1 MTARRVTTRPPNHAE
16 GGMCPTA
23 ACLLLLCLLMT
34 TRPAWGQQGCRQPTV
49 PPTPSGANIFD
60 DEREVDLGD
69 AIAQQIEPRLRVTDD
84 PAVTA
89 YLAQVGDRIVRQLP
103 PSHLHFRYYLVD
115 LAVPNAFS
123 VAGGRIYVARK
134 LVAFVKSEDELAGVL
149 GHEMGHIVTHQTA
162 IETSA
167 RFEAVLGVR
176 KVSDRRD
183 VFDRYNELLASWRR
197 NPRAFRESEKH
208 GKGPQ
213 EDADRVGLEAVA
225 AAGYNPRGLP
235 DFFDRAMELRGKTG
249 GWLSDLVGAT
259 PPNARRLREMLKGIE
274 GPAQT
279 CMKPRPA
286 GADQEF
292 AAWQAALI
300 QFTGWKRRE
309 VLDGLLSKVTLEPL
323 RASLSQVKFSPD
335 ARYILA
341 QDADKIYLL
350 SRQPLAFLFSIDTLD
365 ARPAMFTPDSRSVVW
380 FNSSLHVEKWDI
392 ETQKR
397 VAAYEPG
404 VAKGCGGAALAA
416 DGKTLA
422 CEGTDG
428 ILRLLDVANGSTLFE
443 KTVFKPISSAAGWGL
458 LMPFHGLAFS
468 PDGRYFLAG
477 HHDSVFGFDTREHSE
492 FSPRGAIRKIANRGF
507 VFAGPDGLVGWDADT
522 RFQLDW
528 VSFPEGK
535 LLWHVP
541 CSPTVF
547 TAVTAGDYVLLSH
560 TKDDGVD
567 VVDLATGKVGWG
579 YKTRGLDIYGQ
590 IAAGE
595 FRNGEVGLFE
605 TKTRNDLA
613 SLKLPGGDL
622 GTINVAAVTGDL
634 KWLAISAKKR
644 SAVWNL
650 ETGQAAYQMREFNG
664 AYLDRDAFFGDFPKY
679 GVVPRR
685 IVVCEL
691 ARREIEPM
699 TTIEDE
705 HAQQHGRY
713 LVVTKPGKTGLGR
726 DVTREV
732 LDVMSG
738 QTLWTRHF
746 PKEAPLLAVEPVEG
760 TINLMWGGE
769 AVAVGEELKSFPKLA
784 GQYAIA
790 KDKKWLIFVEEVEA
804 RTGKPLGA
812 LLVDTNRGS
821 FTILDNFSAGDWLFF
836 TDPLGQVVVYSY
848 STGEKIGQVIG
859 AVPQVAKA
867 TGLMCIRSN
876 PDQLAVY
883 DIASM
888 ELVHEYSFS
897 SPVAFKAFSQDGKRL
912 LVVTAD
918 QTAYQIDVSSVMEE
932 ND

>member
-1 MTARRVTTRPPNHAE
+1 
-16 GGMCPTA
+16 
-23 ACLLLLCLLMT
+23 MT
-34 TRPAWGQQGCRQPTV
+34 TGPALGQQGCRQPTV
-49 PPTPSGANIFD
+49 PPTPAGANIFD

-69 AIAQQIEPRLRVTDD
+69 AIAQQIEPWFRVTDE

-103 PSHLHFRYYLVD
+103 LSHLHFRYYLVD
-115 LAVPNAFS
+115 LATPNAFS
-123 VAGGRIYVARK
+123 VAGGRIYVSRK

-183 VFDRYNELLASWRR
+183 VFARYNELLASWRR
-197 NPRAFRESEKH
+197 NPRAFRESAKH
-208 GKGPQ
+208 GEGSQ

-249 GWLSDLVGAT
+249 GWLSDLLGGT
-259 PPNARRLREMLKGIE
+259 PPNTRRLREMLKGIE
-274 GPAQT
+274 GLAQA
-279 CMKPRPA
+279 CSKPRPA
-286 GADQEF
+286 GADKEF
-292 AAWQAALI
+292 GAWQAAVI
-300 QFTGWKRRE
+300 QYSGWKRRE
-309 VLDGLLSKVTLEPL
+309 VLDGLLSKVALEPL

-350 SRQPLAFLFSIDTLD
+350 SRQPLTFLFSIDALD

-380 FNSSLHVEKWDI
+380 FNTSLHVEKWDI
-392 ETQKR
+392 DTQKR

-404 VAKGCGGAALAA
+404 VAKGCGGTALAA

-422 CEGTDG
+422 CEGSDST
-428 ILRLLDVANGSTLFE
+428 LRLLDVATGKVLFE
-443 KTVFKPISSAAGWGL
+443 KKGFRPISLFPSRGM
-458 LMPFHGLAFS
+458 LMAIYGMAFS

-477 HHDSVFGFDTREHSE
+477 NGGSAFGYDTQAGSE
-492 FSPRGAIRKIANRGF
+492 FSLRGAIKKVASFGF
-507 VFAGPDGLVGWDADT
+507 VFAGADGLVGWDADT
-522 RFQLDW
+522 RYQLDW

-541 CSPTVF
+541 CPRTVF

-560 TKDDGVD
+560 SKDEGVD
-567 VVDLATGKVGWG
+567 VVDLASGKSAWG

-590 IAAGE
+590 VAAGE
-595 FRNGEVGLFE
+595 FRNGEVGVFE

-622 GTINVAAVTGDL
+622 TTIKVAAVTGDL
-634 KWLAISAKKR
+634 KWLAISARKR
-644 SAVWNL
+644 STIWNL
-650 ETGQAAYQMREFNG
+650 ETGKAAYQMREFNG

-679 GVVPRR
+679 GEAPRR
-685 IVVCEL
+685 IVACEL
-691 ARREIEPM
+691 VRREIDPM
-699 TTIEDE
+699 TSIEDE

-713 LVVTKPGKTGLGR
+713 LVVTKPGETGLGR
-726 DVTREV
+726 DVTHEV
-732 LDVMSG
+732 RDVTSG

-746 PKEAPLLAVEPVEG
+746 PKEAPVLAVEPVEG
-760 TINLMWGGE
+760 TINLMWAGE
-769 AVAVGEELKSFPKLA
+769 AGAVAEELKSFPKLA
-784 GQYAIA
+784 AQYEVA
-790 KDKKWLIFVEEVEA
+790 KDRKWLIFVEEVEA

-812 LLVDTNRGS
+812 LLVDTNHGS
-821 FTILDNFSAGDWLFF
+821 FTILDNFSVGDWLCFANA
-836 TDPLGQVVVYSY
+836 LGQVVVYSY
-848 STGEKIGQVIG
+848 STGEKIGQAMGTI
-859 AVPQVAKA
+859 PEVAKA
-867 TGLMCIRSN
+867 SGLMCVRSN
-876 PDQLAVY
+876 PDQLALY

-888 ELVHEYSFS
+888 ELVHEYSFP
-897 SPVAFKAFSQDGKRL
+897 SPIAFKAFSQDGKRL
-912 LVVTAD
+912 LVLTAD
-918 QTAYQIDVSSVMEE
+918 QTAYQIDVSSVMDE